1 MNTEYAI
8 GCDLLTEGNVHRI
21 ELDGREILLVGTAH
35 VSKKSAEEVK
45 ELIEAEKPDT
55 VCVELCPSRY
65 QSISDVDRWKNTNL
79 VKVIKEGKAML
90 LLVNIILSSYQKRM
104 ANQFGINP
112 GQEMI
117 QGIASAR
124 ETGAELCLADRDI
137 QTTMMRLWRR
147 IGLGGKF
154 KLFFE
159 LFFNMAAAEEINEEE
174 LEKMKSQDMLTAAL
188 NEISESF
195 PQFKSILIDERDQ
208 YLAQKIKEA
217 PGEKVIAILGA
228 GHIPGIKQEIV
239 HEHNLDRLSL
249 VPPAPRINKVIAWAL
264 PALIIALVL
273 STFSVDRAAGVD
285 QMMSWIIWNG
295 TLAALGTLLAF
306 GHPLSI
312 LTAFVA
318 SPISSLSPLIAAG
331 WFAGL
336 IEALVRKPDVKD
348 FEAMADDLHSVRGFW
363 TNKVTHI
370 LLVVVLANLGSSIGA
385 MVGGADIIRQF
396 IQTFI

>member
-1 MNTEYAI
+1 MT
-8 GCDLLTEGNVHRI
+8 DGNVHRI

-35 VSKKSAEEVK
+35 VSKKSADEVR
-45 ELIEAEKPDT
+45 ELIQEEKPDT

-65 QSISDVDRWKNTNL
+65 QSITDANRWKNTNL
-79 VKVIKEGKAML
+79 VKVIKEGKSML

-104 ANQFGINP
+104 AQQFGINP

-124 ETGAELCLADRDI
+124 EVGASLSLVDRDI
-137 QTTMMRLWRR
+137 QTTMMRLWRN
-147 IGLGGKF
+147 IGLGGKL

-159 LFFNMAAAEEINEEE
+159 LFYNMTAGEEVSEED

-188 NEISESF
+188 NEISASF

-217 PGEKVIAILGA
+217 PGKKIVAVLGA
-228 GHIPGIKQEIV
+228 GHIPGIKKELAY
-239 HEHNLDRLSL
+239 EHNLENLSL
-249 VPPAPRINKVIAWAL
+249 VPPAPRVNKIIAWSL
-264 PALIIALVL
+264 PLLIIALIA
-273 STFSVDRAAGVD
+273 STFSVDQAAGLD
-285 QMMSWIIWNG
+285 QMISWIIWNG
-295 TLAALGTLLAF
+295 TLAALGTLIAF

-312 LTAFVA
+312 LTAFIA

-336 IEALVRKPDVKD
+336 VEALVRKPDVKD
-348 FEAMADDLHSVRGFW
+348 FEDMADDLHSIRGFW
-363 TNKVTHI
+363 ANKVTHI